1 MKCPKYDTTIETNQT
16 KIYKQNKT
24 KQTNRCFAWK
34 NKHTLRSFLY
44 LVSFRKSFCLHKK
57 NSENM
62 KVCILLEL
70 AHPPPPPLLLLPSSP
85 NLIRLNLCVAA
96 VSHDICLGWM
106 S

>member
-57 NSENM
+57 NSEKYESM
-62 KVCILLEL
+62 YTFGIGT
-70 AHPPPPPLLLLPSSP
+70 S
-85 NLIRLNLCVAA
+85 AA
-96 VSHDICLGWM
+96 AASASFAIIT
-106 S
+106 